1 MHRPA
6 AQTGNPS
13 SAGVDAAQDSACSP
27 ASIHFLNQKMYPR
40 GPLTCFS
47 WPVAFLWLKFCCQL
61 KKESRI
67 CLTKMWISNFSWNVI
82 ISASKMAHG
91 LHQQAEQCLLS
102 LESTQSHSLIR
113 ASTFL
118 LSQTLTCSVPPTGR
132 LAFVGVLFFGR
143 GGRVAVACGI
153 LVPWQGIEPCA
164 PCSGSSES

>member
-1 MHRPA
+1 MCQPSWMHRPA

-91 LHQQAEQCLLS
+91 RHQQAEQRLLS

-113 ASTFL
+113 VSTLRTVANPDL
-118 LSQTLTCSVPPTGR
+118 LCPTHR
-132 LAFVGVLFFGR
+132 SACLCRWALF
-143 GGRVAVACGI
+143 
-153 LVPWQGIEPCA
+153 
-164 PCSGSSES
+164 

>member
-1 MHRPA
+1 MCQPSWMHRPA

-91 LHQQAEQCLLS
+91 RHQQAEQRLLS

-113 ASTFL
+113 VSTLRTVTNPDL
-118 LSQTLTCSVPPTGR
+118 LCPTHR
-132 LAFVGVLFFGR
+132 SACLCRWALF
-143 GGRVAVACGI
+143 
-153 LVPWQGIEPCA
+153 
-164 PCSGSSES
+164 